1 MTFIDKHWDEIQPTA
16 KEGNSGAECVAKS
29 FLYPWNHD
37 NANMDMM
44 CKAILIL
51 NPKVVIELG
60 TFEGFGTEKMAKAMP
75 NGKLYTFDA
84 GEAPVDCLGETY
96 GVTKEYKYKKY
107 LVDWKNIEHPG
118 WDSFDKVIEK
128 RTERVNA
135 DYPGVTVGFIQ
146 GLTFNTLPK
155 QMPKIGK
162 WDLLFQ
168 DTMHDMPSILKE
180 WNLVKKYAKKGSV
193 IIFDDIVLRLG
204 GAEVVDYFEKKE
216 RTWQWRHTP
225 IGHGQLWGE
234 KR

>member
-1 MTFIDKHWDEIQPTA
+1 MTFIDKHWDEIQPMA

-51 NPKVVIELG
+51 SPKVVIELG
-60 TFEGFGTEKMAKAMP
+60 TFEGFGTEKMAKAMS
-75 NGKLYTFDA
+75 NGTLYTFDA

-96 GVTKEYKYKKY
+96 GVTKKYKYKKY

-118 WDSFDKVIEK
+118 WDSFDKKNKK

-135 DYPGVTVGFIQ
+135 DYPGVTVKFIQ
-146 GLTFNTLPK
+146 GMTFDTLPK

-162 WDLLFQ
+162 WDFLFQ
-168 DTMHDMPSILKE
+168 DSLHDMPSVIKE
-180 WNLVKKYAKKGSV
+180 WTLVKKYAKKGSV
-193 IIFDDIVLRLG
+193 IVFDDVVLRLG
-204 GAEVVDYFEKKE
+204 GAKLVDYFEKKE
-216 RTWQWRHTP
+216 PMWQWRHTP

-234 KR
+234 KK